1 MPRILTRPMF
11 RIGGSAEGITSG
23 LTPRQGYKENGSVKQ
38 NVLDRSLA
46 DFYKGDPSIREVRD
60 LADLVGYKP
69 RGTNVYDFMTQMGL
83 NLASTPSQG
92 GIFQQVATA
101 AKDPYEKFLTGKR
114 SAAEQEYA
122 SKADMFKTFLE
133 AGATAAGEGK
143 TYAHRDK
150 AAMVRENMDE
160 QYKIYEQ
167 LDTLD
172 PEAEDYEG
180 QRENLLKEL
189 RTLKELISTDEFAAA
204 QLKYWGDDRNSRK
217 LDSWILRELE
227 KTLGVPFDE
236 ENADHVNAFN
246 KRREEIM
253 NDIRLGI
260 SPTFKFATG
269 GRVGYQA
276 GNTVMPA
283 STGGYDT
290 SGLPGYDMEGGFRPS
305 NLQGF
310 TDQGP
315 APEDM
320 GPITYEEL
328 RARLPQEISDDIV
341 RLLANSAEALEDFAM
356 IQTEQD
362 INNFNRKYGVTLVLP
377 AEG

>member
-1 MPRILTRPMF
+1 MNRTLRRPMF

-23 LTPRQGYKENGSVKQ
+23 LSRQGYAHEPGHVKQ
-38 NVLDRSLA
+38 D
-46 DFYKGDPSIREVRD
+46 DFSKTKVSDIGNLTIGQIQELTKAPGPDIND
-60 LADLVGYKP
+60 FLMNFGLDLVSRPKSG
-69 RGTNVYDFMTQMGL
+69 N
-83 NLASTPSQG
+83 
-92 GIFQQVATA
+92 IFQQAATSA
-101 AKDPYEKFLTGKR
+101 TGPFKEFLTGKR
-114 SAAEQEYA
+114 E
-122 SKADMFKTFLE
+122 ADILGADRFKTLLE
-133 AGATAAGEGK
+133 AAATASGEGK

-172 PEAEDYEG
+172 PEAEDYG
-180 QRENLLKEL
+180 DKRENLLKDL
-189 RTLKELISTDEFAAA
+189 RTLKELISTDEFAEA
-204 QLKYWGDDRNSRK
+204 QLKYWGEKQNSRK
-217 LDSWILRELE
+217 LDAWIQRELE
-227 KTLGVPFDE
+227 KTLGVSFDP
-236 ENADHVNAFN
+236 ENADHVNAFY

-276 GNTVMPA
+276 GNTVMPGA
-283 STGGYDT
+283 MPTDQAAM
-290 SGLPGYDMEGGFRPS
+290 P
-305 NLQGF
+305 

>member
-143 TYAHRDK
+143 TYAHRDRY
-150 AAMVRENMDE
+150 AMIKDNVEKQLKLRDE
-160 QYKIYEQ
+160 
-167 LDTLD
+167 LTD
-172 PEAEDYEG
+172 PEITDKRAGEIKDEI
-180 QRENLLKEL
+180 RVLRDAISDPEFSKAMLKFIGDDQEM
-189 RTLKELISTDEFAAA
+189 RTLKLMVKNQVAA
-204 QLKYWGDDRNSRK
+204 
-217 LDSWILRELE
+217 E
-227 KTLGVPFDE
+227 
-236 ENADHVNAFN
+236 
-246 KRREEIM
+246 
-253 NDIRLGI
+253 LGI
-260 SPTFKFATG
+260 ASDTDFSAGDIGKEFYNAYQKRMAEILGDYAIGIAPTFESG

-276 GNTVMPA
+276 GNTVMPGA
-283 STGGYDT
+283 M
-290 SGLPGYDMEGGFRPS
+290 P
-305 NLQGF
+305 
-310 TDQGP
+310 TDQGAMP
-315 APEDM
+315 TDQGSAPEDM
-320 GPITYEEL
+320 GAITYEEL

>member
-38 NVLDRSLA
+38 SVLDRSLA

-172 PEAEDYEG
+172 PEAEDYG
-180 QRENLLKEL
+180 DKRENLLKDL
-189 RTLKELISTDEFAAA
+189 RTLKELISTDEFAEA
-204 QLKYWGDDRNSRK
+204 QLKYWGEKQNSRK
-217 LDSWILRELE
+217 LDAWIQRELE
-227 KTLGVPFDE
+227 KTLGVSFDP
-236 ENADHVNAFN
+236 ENADHVNAFY

-276 GNTVMPA
+276 GNTVMPGA
-283 STGGYDT
+283 MPTDQAAM
-290 SGLPGYDMEGGFRPS
+290 P
-305 NLQGF
+305 